1 MQQTTYKNNI
11 YIYILKKNMSGK
23 QPLQVMLSAPTTHQS
38 HVRLQLNRVHD
49 EMFPLLMARLFVA
62 NF

>member
-1 MQQTTYKNNI
+1 
-11 YIYILKKNMSGK
+11 MSGK

-38 HVRLQLNRVHD
+38 HAGLQLNRVRD

-62 NF
+62 SF

>member
-1 MQQTTYKNNI
+1 
-11 YIYILKKNMSGK
+11 MSGK

-38 HVRLQLNRVHD
+38 HARLQLNRVRE